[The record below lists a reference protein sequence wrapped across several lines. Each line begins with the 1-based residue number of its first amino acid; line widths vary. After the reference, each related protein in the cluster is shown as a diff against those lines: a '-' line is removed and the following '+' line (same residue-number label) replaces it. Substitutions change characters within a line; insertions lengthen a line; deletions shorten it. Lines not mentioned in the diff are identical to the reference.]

1 MDTELIEDRPKIEE
15 VEMDEIDYVDN
26 NKGES
31 KSNLK
36 IKSLLISDLNYDV
49 VVKGKK
55 FFFFIF

>member
-15 VEMDEIDYVDN
+15 VEMDEIDDVDN

-55 FFFFIF
+55 IFFFIF